1 MTTSAALPS
10 SPTLPVLFSVRG
22 WSQEI
27 NPAYITF
34 VDEMRDRG
42 YEVIDI
48 HIGPTGFADLGAWSA
63 AVADEVTAQARVGEP
78 LHIMGY
84 CLGGNLLMNALVRF
98 EECGVQADYVALID
112 VRSNAP
118 ADLLRKGLYSLF
130 QVPWSKRVRSQ
141 LGRLAPPNYEPL
153 GSVLS
158 SVILRSVRSVI
169 ELPKRGWRS
178 RKRRNPAT
186 HDELAIGAS
195 WSFSSVTT
203 PVHLYVCDSSLDRYA
218 PGDPSLNTA
227 PRFRGGFVVRRVAG
241 NHENCIE
248 RPNSTGLIDV
258 ILADRH
264 LSVTGPTR
272 IPESVPVALPK
283 IFSVRGWSDEVNPAY
298 LPFCD
303 DLRAAGHQLIDV
315 FPSQTACATY
325 GDLAERALEEIL
337 QQRDAD
343 EPLHLLGYCA
353 GGSLLTVVVRLLE
366 DRKIDIDY
374 LGLIDVRRD
383 SPEVRLAKGLDS
395 LYQVPW
401 SYRVRLQLLRVIP
414 PDRETSAAVLSS
426 IARRAVRSVV
436 ELPSRGLRSRK
447 RQNPLTHE
455 QLALN
460 FRWRFAATT
469 TPVHSYNSLN
479 SMERRP
485 DHDPSLGMSIRFR
498 GGFAIT
504 WIDGNHENCIEQ
516 SHSAALMERFTA
528 DRRAVVAGSD
538 VFC

>member
-1 MTTSAALPS
+1 VTTSAALS
-10 SPTLPVLFSVRG
+10 SSLALPVLFSVRG

-34 VDEMRDRG
+34 VEEMRDRG

-48 HIGPTGFADLGAWSA
+48 HMGPKGFADLGTWSA
-63 AVADEVTAQARVGEP
+63 AVADEVMAQARPDEP

-98 EECGVQADYVALID
+98 EECGVHADYVALID

-118 ADLLRKGLYSLF
+118 ADLLRKGLYSLY

-153 GSVLS
+153 GSVLT
-158 SVILRSVRSVI
+158 SVLRRSVRSVI
-169 ELPKRGWRS
+169 ELPTRGWRS

-186 HDELAIGAS
+186 HDELAIGAG

-203 PVHLYVCDSSLDRYA
+203 PVHLYVCETSLDRYA

-227 PRFRGGFVVRRVAG
+227 ERFRGGFLVRRVAG

-248 RPNSTGLIDV
+248 RPNSTGLIDAIV
-258 ILADRH
+258 TDRQ
-264 LSVTGPTR
+264 LSVTRPIT
-272 IPESVPVALPK
+272 IPESAPVALPK
-283 IFSVRGWSDEVNPAY
+283 IFSVRGWSEEVNPAY
-298 LPFCD
+298 IPFCEE
-303 DLRAAGHQLIDV
+303 LRAAGHQVIDV
-315 FPSQTACATY
+315 FPTHKGCTTF
-325 GDLAERALEEIL
+325 GEWAERALEEIL
-337 QQRDAD
+337 LQRDGD

-353 GGSLLTVVVRLLE
+353 GGSLLTVIVRLLE
-366 DRKIDIDY
+366 DRRIPIDY

-426 IARRAVRSVV
+426 IARRSVRSVV
-436 ELPSRGLRSRK
+436 ELPKRGWRSRK
-447 RQNPLTHE
+447 RQNPLIHE
-455 QLALN
+455 QMVIN
-460 FRWRFAATT
+460 FRWRFAKTT
-469 TPVHSYNSLN
+469 TPVHSYNSPN
-479 SMERRP
+479 SVERRS

-498 GGFAIT
+498 GGLAIT
-504 WIDGNHENCIEQ
+504 WIDGNHENCIEPP
-516 SHSAALMERFTA
+516 HSAALIERITA

>member
-1 MTTSAALPS
+1 M
-10 SPTLPVLFSVRG
+10 LFSVRG
-22 WSQEI
+22 WSQEL

-48 HIGPTGFADLGAWSA
+48 HIGPKGFADLGSWSA
-63 AVADEVTAQARVGEP
+63 AVADEVMAQASVGEP

-98 EECGVQADYVALID
+98 EECGVRPDYVGLID
-112 VRSNAP
+112 MRSNAP
-118 ADLLRKGLYSLF
+118 ADSLRKGLYSLY
-130 QVPWSKRVRSQ
+130 QVPWSKQIRSQ
-141 LGRLAPPNYEPL
+141 LGRLAPPNHEPV
-153 GSVLS
+153 GSVLT
-158 SVILRSVRSVI
+158 SVVRRSVRSVI

-178 RKRRNPAT
+178 RNRRKLTT
-186 HDELAIGAS
+186 HDELAIGAR
-195 WSFSSVTT
+195 WNFASVTT

-227 PRFRGGFVVRRVAG
+227 PRFRGGFLVRRVAG

-258 ILADRH
+258 ICADRH
-264 LSVTGPTR
+264 QSVMGPIR
-272 IPESVPVALPK
+272 VPEFVPVALPK
-283 IFSVRGWSDEVNPAY
+283 IFSVRGWEAEVNPAY
-298 LPFCD
+298 LPFCEE
-303 DLRAAGHQLIDV
+303 LRASGHQVIDV
-315 FPSQTACATY
+315 FPTHKGCATF
-325 GDLAERALEEIL
+325 GEWAERAMDEIL
-337 QQRDAD
+337 QQRDGD

-353 GGSLLTVVVRLLE
+353 GGALLTVVVRLLE
-366 DRKIDIDY
+366 DRRIPIDY

-401 SYRVRLQLLRVIP
+401 SYRLRLQLLRVIP

-426 IARRAVRSVV
+426 IARRSLRSVL
-436 ELPSRGLRSRK
+436 ELPKRGWRSRK
-447 RQNPLTHE
+447 RQKPLIHE
-455 QLALN
+455 QMVIN
-460 FRWRFAATT
+460 FRWRFATTT
-469 TPVHSYNSLN
+469 TPVHSYNSPN
-479 SMERRP
+479 SVERRP

-504 WIDGNHENCIEQ
+504 WIDGNHENCIEPP
-516 SHSAALMERFTA
+516 HSARLVEMITS

-538 VFC
+538 VFS